1 MSDENF
7 NILSIETCTAAGSV
21 AVVRSSDLKVL
32 ALNEW
37 TRGRSHAE
45 VMTPAMDDAVKMVGG
60 FKEIHAVA
68 VGIGPGSFT
77 GIRVGLNAARAAAWN
92 LKLPL
97 VPIRSTDAL
106 LEGAV
111 SSGAGERSQC
121 RFGAVINA
129 QMGMIFGAIATT
141 GPSAIET
148 AGASPVASKKS
159 GVLGY
164 SLPVAMT
171 PNDFAKQFQSSSENN
186 LFLVGDGVDLV
197 RESFAAKNIRFRQL
211 DRSLDF
217 PHAATVGR
225 MAARKIFGQAPE
237 ALVRNFTW
245 QQAQPL
251 YIRGSGAEEK
261 KG

>member
-1 MSDENF
+1 MSVENF

-32 ALNEW
+32 SLNEW

-45 VMTPAMDDAVKMVGG
+45 VMTPAMDDAVSVVGG
-60 FKEIHAVA
+60 FKEIHAIA

-77 GIRVGLNAARAAAWN
+77 GIRVGLNAARTAAWN

-97 VPIRSTDAL
+97 VPIRTTDAL
-106 LEGAV
+106 LEGAI
-111 SSGAGERSQC
+111 SSGAGERLQC
-121 RFGAVINA
+121 SFGAVINA
-129 QMGMIFGAIATT
+129 QMGMIFCAFATT
-141 GPSAIET
+141 GATGAAAIKT
-148 AGASPVASKKS
+148 
-159 GVLGY
+159 GVSGY

-171 PNDFAKQFQSSSENN
+171 PDDFAKLFQGTSETN

-197 RESFAAKNIRFRQL
+197 RGSFDSKNIRFRRL

-225 MAARKIFGQAPE
+225 MAARKLIGQTPE

>member
-1 MSDENF
+1 MSSRNF

-21 AVVRSSDLKVL
+21 AVIQSADLKVL
-32 ALNEW
+32 SLNEW

-45 VMTPAMDDAVKMVGG
+45 VMTPAMDDAVRMVGG
-60 FKEIHAVA
+60 FNEIHAIA

-77 GIRVGLNAARAAAWN
+77 GIRVGLNAARTAAWN

-111 SSGAGERSQC
+111 SSGAGERSTSSY
-121 RFGAVINA
+121 GAVINA
-129 QMGMIFGAIATT
+129 QMGMIFGAFARPTPT
-141 GPSAIET
+141 SAQ
-148 AGASPVASKKS
+148 SKKP
-159 GVLGY
+159 GTLEY

-171 PNDFAKQFQSSSENN
+171 PDDFAKQFQNRSETS
-186 LFLVGDGVDLV
+186 LFLVGDGVHLV
-197 RESFAAKNIRFRQL
+197 RESFDSKSIQFRQL

-225 MAARKIFGQAPE
+225 MAAMKLIGQSPE

>member
-1 MSDENF
+1 MSEENF

-32 ALNEW
+32 SLNEW

-45 VMTPAMDDAVKMVGG
+45 VMTPAMDDAVSVVGG
-60 FKEIHAVA
+60 FKEIHAIA

-77 GIRVGLNAARAAAWN
+77 GIRVGLNAARTAAWN

-97 VPIRSTDAL
+97 VPIRTTDAL
-106 LEGAV
+106 LEGAI
-111 SSGAGERSQC
+111 SSGAGERSQYS
-121 RFGAVINA
+121 FGAVINA
-129 QMGMIFGAIATT
+129 QMGMIFTAIATT
-141 GPSAIET
+141 GVTS
-148 AGASPVASKKS
+148 GAVNAASKKP

-171 PNDFAKQFQSSSENN
+171 PDDFANLFQSSSETN

-197 RESFAAKNIRFRQL
+197 REFFDSKNIRFRRL

-225 MAARKIFGQAPE
+225 MAARKLVGQTSE